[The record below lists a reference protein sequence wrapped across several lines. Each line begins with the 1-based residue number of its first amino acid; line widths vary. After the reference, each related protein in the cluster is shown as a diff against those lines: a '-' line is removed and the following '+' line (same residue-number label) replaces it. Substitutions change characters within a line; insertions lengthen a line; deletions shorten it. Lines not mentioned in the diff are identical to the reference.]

1 MSIFNEEEREIL
13 LRSFPKG
20 IIAIDLETTG
30 LSPLIDRVI
39 ELSAIKIT
47 PFGEEVFDELI
58 DPKIPIPQF
67 TIDIHGITDDM
78 VQGKP
83 SLGKV
88 LPDFI
93 KFVGSLPIV
102 AHNAKFDLGFIVFGM
117 HQGHLSL
124 NESHIYCSCKF
135 SRFAFRG
142 RMPNFKL
149 GTLTKELEIP
159 LLNHHRALDDAVACL
174 KVFER
179 SLAVFKKPDRKILG
193 EAYLFKIKDFEK
205 QEDFTISDKLKPL
218 IDKMNEQDLIEIKYK
233 GGSLK
238 NQFRPIK
245 PVSFLPMPQ
254 GNMLYAHC
262 LVSNMFK
269 SFSLKKIVEIR
280 EIEETEKKDLI
291 ERMEEKRK

>member
-1 MSIFNEEEREIL
+1 MSVFNEDEREVL
-13 LRSFPKG
+13 LRSFPNG
-20 IIAIDLETTG
+20 IIAVDLETTG
-30 LSPLIDRVI
+30 LSPLIDKVI

-47 PFGEEVFDELI
+47 PFGEETFDQLI
-58 DPKIPIPQF
+58 DPKITIPQF

-83 SLGKV
+83 TLDKV
-88 LPDFI
+88 LPDFT
-93 KFVGSLPIV
+93 KFMGSLPIV

-117 HQGHLSL
+117 HQSNIPL
-124 NESHIYCSCKF
+124 NESHIYCSCRF

-159 LLNHHRALDDAVACL
+159 LLNHHRALDDAIACL

-179 SLAVFKKPDRKILG
+179 SLGVFKKPDRKILS
-193 EAYLFKIKDFEK
+193 EAYLFNTKDFSK
-205 QEDFTISDKLKPL
+205 QDDFSISPKLKPL
-218 IDKMNEQDLIEIKYK
+218 IDKMKEQDLIEIKYR

-280 EIEETEKKDLI
+280 EIEETEKKELI